1 MLLLTASE
9 LESLK
14 KTGRSVFSAV
24 PASEWRRWG
33 HSVQRLGH
41 SPAPGNHFLLE
52 FEWPPRRRSSC
63 CGSSSGIARCV
74 NHLSSWSS
82 RCYCPKN
89 CAIVRR
95 QSGEWPMLLSC
106 GGFEERS
113 LVLDFRSSMSAGVYV
128 VCSAGWVWVSLSIA
142 GVCFGF
148 GGFCLLFQSPL
159 QNVWSSRGGKRSRK
173 HRLAWRLL

>member
-1 MLLLTASE
+1 M
-9 LESLK
+9 
-14 KTGRSVFSAV
+14 
-24 PASEWRRWG
+24 
-33 HSVQRLGH
+33 QRLGH

-74 NHLSSWSS
+74 NHLSSWSF
-82 RCYCPKN
+82 RCCCPKN

-113 LVLDFRSSMSAGVYV
+113 LVLDFRLSVSAGVYV
-128 VCSAGWVWVSLSIA
+128 LYSAGWVWVSLSIA